1 MIEEVE
7 VNDVEMVGLENAT
20 RGTKRKTFVHLAAR
34 RKIEKIDQTRKK
46 KNNIEK
52 GKAIGIAISLLKE
65 IAEKAVEKVES
76 RRSMRES
83 GIASMWKK
91 LGERAALKMKQEI
104 ETDPGNEMEEGKVT
118 EKATRGTK
126 RKQAKEKEQPHKKKK
141 VFSLTITEMWKK
153 MAEKARENE
162 MEIDSPKEMEID
174 EKGESHCVDVQRE
187 KRKREKEITKKTTKR
202 YENVSTIFKIPQQ
215 RIKQEGSCVAS
226 KPPGLI
232 LCV

>member
-7 VNDVEMVGLENAT
+7 VNDVEMVGLENAN
-20 RGTKRKTFVHLAAR
+20 RGTKRKTFVQLAAR
-34 RKIEKIDQTRKK
+34 RKIEKIDQKRKK

-91 LGERAALKMKQEI
+91 LGERAALKKKQEI

-118 EKATRGTK
+118 EKAQGELKESRLRRKNNHIRK
-126 RKQAKEKEQPHKKKK
+126 RKC
-141 VFSLTITEMWKK
+141 
-153 MAEKARENE
+153 
-162 MEIDSPKEMEID
+162 
-174 EKGESHCVDVQRE
+174 SH
-187 KRKREKEITKKTTKR
+187 
-202 YENVSTIFKIPQQ
+202 
-215 RIKQEGSCVAS
+215 
-226 KPPGLI
+226 
-232 LCV
+232 